1 VVVATT
7 AFEALAGEAA
17 QAYGLPEARVAIVE
31 HPIGGVGEAPL
42 LARAEV
48 LVDGVLAL
56 LAP

>member
-1 VVVATT
+1 MVATT
-7 AFEALAGEAA
+7 AFEALAREAA
-17 QAYGLPEARVAIVE
+17 QAYGLPDARIVTVE
-31 HPIGGVGEAPL
+31 HPIGGIGEAPL

>member
-1 VVVATT
+1 MVATT

-17 QAYGLPEARVAIVE
+17 QAYGLPEARIATVE
-31 HPIGGVGEAPL
+31 HPIGGIGEAPL
-42 LARAEV
+42 VARAEV